1 MAAKAASIQLTLED
15 LKHRMLPQSRNTSS
29 KYILPIKLGPRDL
42 NDSIFSPEDSEDP
55 LEIAHLEDVERTA
68 DGEVPLERERDDR
81 QNRRI

>member
-1 MAAKAASIQLTLED
+1 MCPS
-15 LKHRMLPQSRNTSS
+15 
-29 KYILPIKLGPRDL
+29 DL
-42 NDSIFSPEDSEDP
+42 NDSIYSPENSENP